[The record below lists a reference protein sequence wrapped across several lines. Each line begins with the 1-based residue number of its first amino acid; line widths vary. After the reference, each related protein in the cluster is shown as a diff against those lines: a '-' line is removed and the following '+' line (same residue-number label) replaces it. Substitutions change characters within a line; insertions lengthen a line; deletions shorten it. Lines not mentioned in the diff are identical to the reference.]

1 MSYTV
6 IVSFAR
12 DHQFEFKFLDNDSDL
27 VTPEAAHQ
35 WLDQEWE
42 TLECEPTN
50 PVGKVLRLDKV
61 LLIAQNAGE
70 KRFAANA
77 DWAHRYVRAVVA
89 VLGRDTVHVNVAEH
103 EVG

>member
-6 IVSFAR
+6 IVSFTR
-12 DHQFEFKFLDNDSDL
+12 DHPFEFKFLDNDSTL
-27 VTPEAAHQ
+27 FSQEAAHQ

-42 TLECEPTN
+42 SLGCEPTN

-61 LLIAQNAGE
+61 LLVAKEAGE
-70 KRFAANA
+70 KRFAENG

-89 VLGRDTVHVNVAEH
+89 ALGRDTVHVNVAEH

>member
-12 DHQFEFKFLDNDSDL
+12 DRQFEFKFLDNDKDL
-27 VTPEAAHQ
+27 FSPEAARQ
-35 WLDQEWE
+35 WLDQEWQ
-42 TLECEPTN
+42 TLECEPSN

-61 LLIAQNAGE
+61 LLVAQNAGE
-70 KRFAANA
+70 KRFAANGE
-77 DWAHRYVRAVVA
+77 WAHQYVRAVVA
-89 VLGRDTVHVNVAEH
+89 VLDRDTVHVNVAER

>member
-6 IVSFAR
+6 IVSFAGDR
-12 DHQFEFKFLDNDSDL
+12 QYEYKFLDTDGAL
-27 VTPEAAHQ
+27 LTPQAAQ
-35 WLDQEWE
+35 EWLDQEWE
-42 TLECEPTN
+42 SLECQPTN
-50 PVGKVLRLDKV
+50 LVGKVLRLDKV

-70 KRFAANA
+70 KRFAANRE
-77 DWAHRYVRAVVA
+77 WAKTYARAVIA

>member
-12 DHQFEFKFLDNDSDL
+12 DRQYEFKFLDSDGGL
-27 VTPEAAHQ
+27 LTPDAAQ
-35 WLDQEWE
+35 KWLDQEWE
-42 TLECEPTN
+42 SLECEPTN
-50 PVGKVLRLDKV
+50 RVGKVLRLDKV

-70 KRFAANA
+70 RRFAAKGE
-77 DWAHRYVRAVVA
+77 WAQGYARAVVA
-89 VLGRDTVHVNVAEH
+89 VLGRDTVHVDVAER

>member
-6 IVSFAR
+6 IVSFAQDR
-12 DHQFEFKFLDNDSDL
+12 QYEIKFPDSDGAL
-27 VTPEAAHQ
+27 FTSEAAQQ

-42 TLECEPTN
+42 SLECEPTN

-61 LLIAQNAGE
+61 LLVAKNAGE
-70 KRFAANA
+70 KRFAAYGE
-77 DWAHRYVRAVVA
+77 WAQGYARAVVA
-89 VLGRDTVHVNVAEH
+89 VLGRNTVHVDVAEH

>member
-6 IVSFAR
+6 SVSFVR
-12 DHQFEFKFLDNDSDL
+12 DHPFEFKFLDNDNAL
-27 VTPEAAHQ
+27 FTAEAAHQ

-42 TLECEPTN
+42 SLECEPTN

-70 KRFAANA
+70 KRFAANGE
-77 DWAHRYVRAVVA
+77 WAQRYARAVVA
-89 VLGRDTVHVNVAEH
+89 VLGRNTVHVNVAEH